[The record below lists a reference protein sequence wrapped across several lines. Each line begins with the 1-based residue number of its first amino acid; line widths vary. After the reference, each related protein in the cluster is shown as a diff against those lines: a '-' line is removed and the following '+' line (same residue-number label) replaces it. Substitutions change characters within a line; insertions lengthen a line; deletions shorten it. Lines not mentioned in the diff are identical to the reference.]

1 MNFPLGPELQ
11 QGQQVQV
18 KRTVALAV
26 ARATNLGEGQTTI
39 GTAMP
44 AIIAAALMVAQGLP
58 VGEGLVVDV
67 ALMGPITCAP
77 APAPVLDDI
86 DGLLLLSAVVVVL
99 VVG

>member
-1 MNFPLGPELQ
+1 MNFPLGLELQ

-44 AIIAAALMVAQGLP
+44 TIIVAALMAGQGLP
-58 VGEGLVVDV
+58 VGEGLVVDG
-67 ALMGPITCAP
+67 ALMGPIACARAP
-77 APAPVLDDI
+77 APALDDV
-86 DGLLLLSAVVVVL
+86 DGLLLLSAVVVV
-99 VVG
+99 VG